1 MLGAGLENVARAKAP
16 QGYGARKFCRDEGS
30 GGGGASKLNPAKAP
44 LGAGQPGP
52 AAPVNFGWGHI
63 LLLKWRNNHF
73 VFQTYVSISRCE
85 QSKN

>member
-1 MLGAGLENVARAKAP
+1 MGTGPENFAGTKAPVGAGP
-16 QGYGARKFCRDEGS
+16 QNLTRRRHRW
-30 GGGGASKLNPAKAP
+30 
-44 LGAGQPGP
+44 GAGQPGP

-73 VFQTYVSISRCE
+73 LFQTYVSISRCE